1 MSLLLLDLLRMSHLI
16 LSIPEI
22 PIAHEQFNGLH
33 MIMNK
38 PVELLF
44 TQFIWEKISE
54 HLCVDIVLPDVI

>member
-1 MSLLLLDLLRMSHLI
+1 MSLLLLELLRTNHLI

-44 TQFIWEKISE
+44 TQFIWEKIIE